1 MQKIAAYSSLIF
13 SLLLLLSCEKEVPVK
28 LASSE
33 KLVVIEGNIETN
45 QLPYVYLSYSIGFF
59 DNIDLSNISY
69 IKGATVKVQ
78 DLTSSASIILK
89 EYSLDTT
96 IGSNT
101 FSFTVYGPD
110 LNDPVAMNFKGEVEH
125 IYKLTVLTEG
135 KTFESYTKIPQS
147 VGLDSVWT
155 EPVPGREDSF
165 SIVKARYIDPDTFG
179 NAVRLETLVNKPV
192 KSGGPEVYLT
202 SFNSV
207 YNDDIINGTVLPI
220 SIDIGY
226 DKTQDYTQE
235 EFQTLGFLR
244 HGDTLTI
251 KWSAID
257 SKVFKFWETLSYS
270 AGTIGNPFASP
281 SKIQSNIPGALGIWG
296 GYNPSFYTLLD
307 TLK

>member
-1 MQKIAAYSSLIF
+1 MQKMTVFITLLFSFMLLI
-13 SLLLLLSCEKEVPVK
+13 SCEKEVPVK
-28 LASSE
+28 LSSSE
-33 KLVVIEGNIETN
+33 KLVVIEGIIETN
-45 QLPYVYLSYSIGFF
+45 QQPFVYLSNSIGFF
-59 DNIDLSNISY
+59 DKIDLSNISY
-69 IKGATVKVQ
+69 IKGATVVVA
-78 DLTSSASIILK
+78 DISSGQSITLK
-89 EYSLDTT
+89 EYSIDTT

-110 LNDPVAMNFKGEVEH
+110 ISDPVAMNFKGEVEH
-125 IYKLTVLTEG
+125 IYKLQVNSG
-135 KTFESYTKIPQS
+135 GRTFESYAKIPAS

-165 SIVKARYIDPDTFG
+165 SIVKARYIDPDSFG
-179 NAVRLETLVNKPV
+179 NAVRLETLVNKRI
-192 KSGGPEVYLT
+192 KNDRPERYLT

-207 YNDDIINGTVLPI
+207 YNDDVINGTTLPV

-226 DKTQDYTQE
+226 DKTVDYTQD

-244 HGDTLTI
+244 RGDTLTI

-270 AGTIGNPFASP
+270 AGTIGNPFAAP

-296 GYNPSFYTLLD
+296 AYNPSFYTLLD